1 MLDHFLDMLFPQETC
16 CICRKP
22 GKYCSRQ
29 PWCEEC
35 LGRMIELQ
43 CSGATCEKC
52 GKYLQPGSGL
62 CADCRQNPPEFEIA
76 RAVGPYEEQY
86 RIATKV
92 LKFMGKKYLAPQM
105 GAMMASKIRSEP
117 KFGKLD
123 LIVPVPI
130 SANSMQVRGF
140 NQTEL
145 LAKQIGKELG
155 IKVEYGA
162 IVRVKDTPNQTELS
176 REEREKNLLS
186 AFAVKPDI
194 DLAGKSVLLVDDVYT
209 TGSTGR
215 ECTRMLL
222 AAGAKRVCI
231 ITWATGRG
239 F

>member
-1 MLDHFLDMLFPQETC
+1 MEKCLEILFPQEYC
-16 CICRKP
+16 SICRSP
-22 GKYCSRQ
+22 GRYNAKQ
-29 PWCEEC
+29 PWCQEC
-35 LGRMIELQ
+35 MDQMIELQ
-43 CSGATCEKC
+43 CSGVNCQRC
-52 GKYLQPGSGL
+52 GKYVQDGSNL
-62 CADCRQNPPEFEIA
+62 CADCRREAPEFELA

-105 GAMMASKIRSEP
+105 GSMMAEKIRREP
-117 KFGKLD
+117 GFGKID
-123 LIVPVPI
+123 LIIPVPL

-155 IKVEYGA
+155 IKIACGA
-162 IVRVKDTPNQTELS
+162 IQRVKDTPHQTELT

-186 AFAVKPDI
+186 AFAVKEGV
-194 DLAGKSVLLVDDVYT
+194 DLKGKSVLLVDDVYT
-209 TGSTGR
+209 TGSTAR
-215 ECTRMLL
+215 ECTRVLL
-222 AAGAKRVCI
+222 QAGASRVCI

>member
-1 MLDHFLDMLFPQETC
+1 M
-16 CICRKP
+16 
-22 GKYCSRQ
+22 
-29 PWCEEC
+29 
-35 LGRMIELQ
+35 
-43 CSGATCEKC
+43 
-52 GKYLQPGSGL
+52 
-62 CADCRQNPPEFEIA
+62 A

-117 KFGKLD
+117 KFGQID

-162 IVRVKDTPNQTELS
+162 IVRVKDTPSQTELS

-186 AFAVKPDI
+186 AFAVNPDI

-222 AAGAKRVCI
+222 AAGAKRVCL